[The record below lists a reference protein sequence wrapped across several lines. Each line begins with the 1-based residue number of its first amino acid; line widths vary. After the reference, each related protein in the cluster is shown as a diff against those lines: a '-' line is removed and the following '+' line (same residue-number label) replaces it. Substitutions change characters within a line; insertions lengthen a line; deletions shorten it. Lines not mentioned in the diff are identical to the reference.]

1 MELFKYTNIG
11 SREVNQDYIVSES
24 FGNDLSLHLVADGI
38 GGYECGEIA
47 SKVVGDS
54 FIYGISRFLPL
65 EETASLASA
74 NLHTECINLGIP
86 KMGSTLAGVLI
97 NKMDAKIFWAGDSRV
112 YLFRNKE
119 VLYQTK
125 DHSMVNELSKVR
137 ELTFDEKKR
146 YGHIITRSFMGKDDD
161 HLDLYDVTLQTG
173 DELFICTDGVYND
186 CPVDYLTESI
196 RTGCFDIDKRNALFD
211 DNHSLIYIKV

>member
-1 MELFKYTNIG
+1 MEIFKYTNIG
-11 SREVNQDYIVSES
+11 SREVNQDYIVSQS

-54 FIYGISRFLPL
+54 FIYGISRLQPL
-65 EETASLASA
+65 KETASIASA
-74 NLHTECINLGIP
+74 NLHKERINLGIS

-125 DHSMVNELSKVR
+125 DHSIVNELCKIR
-137 ELTFDEKKR
+137 KLTFDEKKR
-146 YGHIITRSFMGKDDD
+146 FSHVITRSFMGKDDD
-161 HLDLYDVTLQTG
+161 HIDIHEVTLQTD
-173 DELFICTDGVYND
+173 DELLICTDGLYND
-186 CPVDYLTESI
+186 CPVDFIIESI
-196 RTGCFDIDKRNALFD
+196 RNCSFDIDKQNTSFD

>member
-1 MELFKYTNIG
+1 MEIFKYTNIG
-11 SREVNQDYIVSES
+11 SREVNQDYIVSQS

-54 FIYGISRFLPL
+54 FIYGISRFLSL
-65 EETASLASA
+65 EETASIAST
-74 NLHTECINLGIP
+74 NLQKERNNLGIP

-97 NKMDAKIFWAGDSRV
+97 NKMEAKIFWSGDSRV

-119 VLYQTK
+119 VIYQTE
-125 DHSMVNELSKVR
+125 DHSIVNELSKIR

-146 YGHIITRSFMGKDDD
+146 YGHVITRSFMGNYDDSID
-161 HLDLYDVTLQTG
+161 IHEVTLQAG
-173 DELFICTDGVYND
+173 DELFICTDGIYKD
-186 CPVDYLTESI
+186 CPIDYLTESI
-196 RTGCFDIDKRNALFD
+196 RTGLFDIDKQNASFE
-211 DNHSLIYIKV
+211 DNHSLIYIRV

>member
-24 FGNDLSLHLVADGI
+24 FGNDLILHLVADGI

-54 FIYGISRFLPL
+54 FIYGISRFLTL
-65 EETASLASA
+65 EETASIASV
-74 NLHTECINLGIP
+74 NLQKERNNLGIP
-86 KMGSTLAGVLI
+86 KMGSTLAGVLF
-97 NKMDAKIFWAGDSRV
+97 NKMDAKIFWSGDSRV

-119 VLYQTK
+119 VIYQTE
-125 DHSMVNELSKVR
+125 DHSIVNELSKIR
-137 ELTFDEKKR
+137 ELTFDERKR
-146 YGHIITRSFMGKDDD
+146 YAHVITRSFMGNDDD
-161 HLDLYDVTLQTG
+161 RLDIHEVTLQAG
-173 DELFICTDGVYND
+173 DELLICTDGLYKD
-186 CPVDYLTESI
+186 CPIDYLMESI
-196 RTGCFDIDKRNALFD
+196 RTGLFDIDKQNDTFD

>member
-1 MELFKYTNIG
+1 MEVFKYTSIG
-11 SREVNQDYIVSES
+11 SREVNQDYIVSQS

-54 FIYGISRFLPL
+54 FIYGISRFLSL
-65 EETASLASA
+65 EETASLAST
-74 NLHTECINLGIP
+74 NLRKERHNLGIS
-86 KMGSTLAGVLI
+86 KMGSTVAGVLI

-112 YLFRNKE
+112 YLLRNKV
-119 VLYQTK
+119 VLYQTE

-137 ELTFDEKKR
+137 ELTFSEKKR
-146 YGHIITRSFMGKDDD
+146 YGHLITRSFMGKDDD
-161 HLDLYDVTLQTG
+161 HVDVHDVTLQTG

-186 CPVDYLTESI
+186 CPIDYLTESI
-196 RTGCFDIDKRNALFD
+196 RTGCFDINKQNDSFE